1 MLNKVLCK
9 VKKESDKKIIE
20 EQIKVCQPLLRLIY
34 QCCIDEYNKYDKVS
48 DEDFKNP
55 NWAIEQAYKIGLK
68 KGLTKL
74 SEYVII
80 ENVKDN

>member
-9 VKKESDKKIIE
+9 ATTNKDKEKLKELIE
-20 EQIKVCQPLLRLIY
+20 VSQPLLLAIL
-34 QCCIDEYNKYDKVS
+34 QCCKDDYEKYDKVS

-55 NWAIEQAYKIGLK
+55 NWAIEQAYKLGLK

-80 ENVKDN
+80 NNDNN